1 VSDGAGLSSALCN
14 TVLYNIHTVEC
25 SIPLT
30 LVKYWNH
37 FHVIYTRLVYE
48 YTESYHVHQLEKKS
62 FIWRYSLE
70 NI

>member
-25 SIPLT
+25 
-30 LVKYWNH
+30 
-37 FHVIYTRLVYE
+37 R
-48 YTESYHVHQLEKKS
+48 SYHVHQLEKKS